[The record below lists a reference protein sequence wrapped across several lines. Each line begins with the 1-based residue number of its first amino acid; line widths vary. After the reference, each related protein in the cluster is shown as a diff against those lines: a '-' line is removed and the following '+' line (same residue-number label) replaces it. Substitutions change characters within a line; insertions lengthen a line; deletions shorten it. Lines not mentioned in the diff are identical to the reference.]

1 MSRIWRT
8 KLQQVREEH
17 AAAGA
22 AAAATAPLPAS
33 ARRRRSQRGSGSN
46 SEGGGRIDLKVMAA
60 CSGDA
65 RSLGHTGCHVP
76 PGPTGP
82 LAPGHAVGS
91 RAEGIVLGLF
101 ATTMDG
107 IELSRLP
114 RPPGEKPPVLNLIA
128 RWRISQLDPAMGF

>member
-1 MSRIWRT
+1 MLTYRMPGSSAWLPCRAPLHRASLPRLSRA
-8 KLQQVREEH
+8 LPYVSQN
-17 AAAGA
+17 GA
-22 AAAATAPLPAS
+22 ATLCSRWSEQTPLTPL
-33 ARRRRSQRGSGSN
+33 Q
-46 SEGGGRIDLKVMAA
+46 VMAA

-128 RWRISQLDPAMGF
+128 R